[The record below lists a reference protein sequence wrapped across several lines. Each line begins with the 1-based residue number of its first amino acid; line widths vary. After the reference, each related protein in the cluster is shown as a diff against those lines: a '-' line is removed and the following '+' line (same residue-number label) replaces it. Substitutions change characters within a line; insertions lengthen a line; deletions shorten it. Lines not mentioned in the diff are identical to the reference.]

1 MRIFDKRTVITEANQ
16 RLEREYI
23 KSKTLIK
30 EDILELKQM
39 SKQIYSYLKKK
50 GYEVKMKTEKGES
63 RKSFDTNLD
72 LDDTIQLVIQEGTEV
87 VMIALPVIAVVKKL
101 TDDKQLLSTTENEYG
116 KGYQDWY
123 VNKEVTNYVDKLGD
137 ELVSQLKSKYP
148 TMRHGF
154 DKDNSRMFYF
164 MKFGYGRN
172 KKGGDIK

>member
-1 MRIFDKRTVITEANQ
+1 MRKFDKINIITEANEK
-16 RLEREYI
+16 LEREYI

-72 LDDTIQLVIQEGTEV
+72 LNDTIQLVIQEGTEV
-87 VMIALPVIAVVKKL
+87 VMIALPIIAVVKKL
-101 TDDKQLLSTTENEYG
+101 TDDKQTLSTDENKYG

-137 ELVSQLKSKYP
+137 ELVLQLKSKYP

-172 KKGGDIK
+172 EKGGDIK

>member
-1 MRIFDKRTVITEANQ
+1 MRRFDKINIITEANQ
-16 RLEREYI
+16 RLESEYI

-50 GYEVKMKTEKGES
+50 GYELKMKTEKGES
-63 RKSFDTNLD
+63 RDSFNTNLD
-72 LDDTIQLVIQEGTEV
+72 LSDTIQLVIQEGTEV

-101 TDDKQLLSTTENEYG
+101 TNDKQLLSTTENKYG
-116 KGYQDWY
+116 KGYQEWY
-123 VNKEVTNYVDKLGD
+123 VNKEVTNYVNKLGD
-137 ELVSQLKSKYP
+137 ELISQLKSKYP
-148 TMRHGF
+148 NMKHGF
-154 DKDNSRMFYF
+154 DKDKSRMFYF